1 MTGRS
6 TNVRVRVVSRITT
19 LACAF
24 ACAAS
29 LSAQT
34 AKDAEKEKAMMEAW
48 QKAATP
54 TESHK
59 RLEAMVGTFDAK
71 VRSTID
77 PAQPAQESVATS
89 VNSWVLGG
97 RYVEQQFEGEFMGEP
112 WRGIGYTGYDNIQK
126 KFVSVWM
133 DTAGTG
139 MMFLTSAPDKSGKT
153 ISGSA
158 RIWDPLSEKPLPVE
172 SKIVIT
178 DADHHTFELWGK
190 APNGALMKL
199 MEIQYTRK
207 K

>member
-1 MTGRS
+1 
-6 TNVRVRVVSRITT
+6 
-19 LACAF
+19 
-24 ACAAS
+24 
-29 LSAQT
+29 
-34 AKDAEKEKAMMEAW
+34 MMEAW
-48 QKAATP
+48 QRAATP
-54 TESHK
+54 GEAHK

-77 PAQPAQESVATS
+77 PSRPAQESVGTS
-89 VNSWVLGG
+89 VNSWVLNG
-97 RYVEQQFEGEFMGEP
+97 RYVGQEFEGEFMGEP
-112 WRGIGYTGYDNIQK
+112 WRGIGYTGFDNVQK
-126 KFVSVWM
+126 KYVSVWM

-178 DADHHTFELWGK
+178 DADHYSFELWGK
-190 APNGALMKL
+190 APNGNLMKL

>member
-1 MTGRS
+1 MTGFNRIG
-6 TNVRVRVVSRITT
+6 VVFAAT
-19 LACAF
+19 L

-29 LSAQT
+29 LSAQS

-77 PAQPAQESVATS
+77 PSQPAQESVATS

-178 DADHHTFELWGK
+178 DADHHSFELWGK